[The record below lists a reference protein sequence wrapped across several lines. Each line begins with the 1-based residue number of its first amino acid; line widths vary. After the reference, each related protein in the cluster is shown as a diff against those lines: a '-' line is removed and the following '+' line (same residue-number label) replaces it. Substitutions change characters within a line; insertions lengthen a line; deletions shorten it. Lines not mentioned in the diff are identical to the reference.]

1 MPKAVAKIPVGASQ
15 RAKSFRSLTTR
26 VGNDR
31 HAHCGQGKA
40 EVARSRCRFR
50 SPGRERLEI
59 GHEATEADPVIRRH
73 HALIAKHKGAPF
85 RVSWGGGDDGL
96 VVRRVSPSHYLNQ
109 DLGTVWLDK

>member
-31 HAHCGQGKA
+31 HAHCGEGKA
-40 EVARSRCRFR
+40 EVAGSRCRFR

-73 HALIAKHKGAPF
+73 HALNAKHKGAPF
-85 RVSWGGGDDGL
+85 FAPFWVQVWGVMMNL
-96 VVRRVSPSHYLNQ
+96 L
-109 DLGTVWLDK
+109 